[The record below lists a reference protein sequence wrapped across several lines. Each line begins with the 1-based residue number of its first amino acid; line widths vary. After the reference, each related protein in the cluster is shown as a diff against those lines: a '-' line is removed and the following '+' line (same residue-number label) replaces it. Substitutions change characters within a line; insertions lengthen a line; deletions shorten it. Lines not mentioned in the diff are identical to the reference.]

1 MKWNLPTLL
10 KLALCSWRNCVGN
23 VKMKGTED
31 KIHCEK
37 KEIKWKSDETGKQG
51 KSRRG
56 SAIKMCSAS
65 GDLFCYH

>member
-1 MKWNLPTLL
+1 
-10 KLALCSWRNCVGN
+10 
-23 VKMKGTED
+23 MKGTED